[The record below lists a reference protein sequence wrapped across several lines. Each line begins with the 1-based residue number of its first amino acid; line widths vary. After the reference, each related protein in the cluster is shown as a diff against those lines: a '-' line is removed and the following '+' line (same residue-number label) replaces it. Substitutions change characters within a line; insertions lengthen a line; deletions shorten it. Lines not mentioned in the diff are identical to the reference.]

1 MTSIFY
7 TLAVQEGE
15 QTQADIIREERVDA
29 ALSRLHESMFATQ
42 ELRGELKKTP
52 PLHPERREI
61 TPMEASILTERVAEL
76 RSRVISWERRR
87 GADYIWAQDPFTIV
101 SSDPQEP
108 SSTRKGPLLEVK
120 VETEDDSPNISIGY
134 NLGKTDSDRTL
145 DFTVSFKGTDEHEPR
160 DYIRN
165 KRVVDL
171 NPDEFE
177 VATYVFDRAIAR
189 VPKRKF
195 EM

>member
-1 MTSIFY
+1 M
-7 TLAVQEGE
+7 QEGE

-29 ALSRLHESMFATQ
+29 ALSRLHESMFAT
-42 ELRGELKKTP
+42 LDLKGELEKTP
-52 PLHPERREI
+52 PLPPERREI
-61 TPMEASILTERVAEL
+61 TPMEASILIERVAEL

-87 GADYIWAQDPFTIV
+87 GSGYVWTQDPFTIV

-108 SSTRKGPLLEVK
+108 SATRKGPLLEVK
-120 VETEDDSPNISIGY
+120 VETQDDSPDISVGY

-145 DFTVSFKGTDEHEPR
+145 DFAVSFKGTDEHEPR
-160 DYIRN
+160 EYIRN
-165 KRVVDL
+165 KKVVDL

-177 VATYVFDRAIAR
+177 VAIYVFDKAIAR

-195 EM
+195 GT